1 MDVQITLKNQK
12 GLIKNRLIKQKRRQ
26 IVFY

>member
-1 MDVQITLKNQK
+1 MNVQITLKNQK
-12 GLIKNRLIKQKRRQ
+12 GLITNRLIKQKRRQ

>member
-12 GLIKNRLIKQKRRQ
+12 GLITNRLIQQKRRQ

>member
-12 GLIKNRLIKQKRRQ
+12 GLINNRLIKQKRRQ